1 MPASMKSNELAA
13 VWSLAHVVDAQERF
27 SVKDDRIA
35 HQAIIALRQEVE
47 QKEKGRNDPMTANA
61 LDHVGELYE
70 IITTG
75 TAEQLAKRIDEII
88 FS

>member
-1 MPASMKSNELAA
+1 MATSIKSNELAA

-27 SVKDDRIA
+27 TVKDNRIA

-47 QKEKGRNDPMTANA
+47 QKEKGGTDPMPANA
-61 LDHVGELYE
+61 LDHVGELYH
-70 IITTG
+70 IITNG

-88 FS
+88 YA